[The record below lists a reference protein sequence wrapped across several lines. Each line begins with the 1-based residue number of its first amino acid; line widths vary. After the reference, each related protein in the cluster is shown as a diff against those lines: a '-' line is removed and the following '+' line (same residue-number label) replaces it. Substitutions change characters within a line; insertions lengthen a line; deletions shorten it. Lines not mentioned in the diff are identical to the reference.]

1 MIIYA
6 KKKWQKIKKS
16 FVKPHALH
24 PFLHGTSKTRV
35 PDPLLSSGVPGNDS
49 DHVKIDDRIDY
60 LQNCGNDGL
69 LRYVYIS
76 IPSSWKT
83 TQLSFF
89 EEVVARQ

>member
-1 MIIYA
+1 MPN
-6 KKKWQKIKKS
+6 KNWQKIKKS

-69 LRYVYIS
+69 RLDMYIF
-76 IPSSWKT
+76 
-83 TQLSFF
+83 LSQVHGRPRSCHFLKKL
-89 EEVVARQ
+89 